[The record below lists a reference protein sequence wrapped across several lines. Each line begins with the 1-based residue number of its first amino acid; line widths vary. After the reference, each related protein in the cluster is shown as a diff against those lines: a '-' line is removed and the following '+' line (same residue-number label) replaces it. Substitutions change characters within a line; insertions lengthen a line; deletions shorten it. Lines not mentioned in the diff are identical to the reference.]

1 MTRKPATTVA
11 GRRRQIRLA
20 QVAFAGAASVA
31 TFALFG
37 AAAPSAS
44 PQFPQA
50 TPIVGGNGGFA
61 TNDDGADSTFVNDNG
76 QTSGDIFQQNA
87 QDQN

>member
-1 MTRKPATTVA
+1 MTRNQAA
-11 GRRRQIRLA
+11 AADARRRQIRLA
-20 QVAFAGAASVA
+20 QVAFAGAATA
-31 TFALFG
+31 TLVLFG
-37 AAAPSAS
+37 AATSASAS
-44 PQFPQA
+44 PQVPRA
-50 TPIVGGNGGFA
+50 APILGDHGGFA